1 MDQPL
6 DLSIS
11 NTEMIKNKNFTI
23 EYLTS
28 NIPHQS
34 RSALI
39 IKKESSFF
47 LSNQTIPPLHRVE
60 NHLNNSEYLCFN
72 EHVVPNISSPPLT
85 VSIRKTET
93 FKFVFFYIRLQ
104 HWK

>member
-28 NIPHQS
+28 NIPHKS
-34 RSALI
+34 RSA
-39 IKKESSFF
+39 FF

-60 NHLNNSEYLCFN
+60 NHLNHEYLCFN

-85 VSIRKTET
+85 VSIKKNRN
-93 FKFVFFYIRLQ
+93 LQ
-104 HWK
+104 ICILLY

>member
-28 NIPHQS
+28 NIPRQS
-34 RSALI
+34 R
-39 IKKESSFF
+39 SSFF

-60 NHLNNSEYLCFN
+60 NHLNNNEYLCFN

-85 VSIRKTET
+85 VSI
-93 FKFVFFYIRLQ
+93 I
-104 HWK
+104 